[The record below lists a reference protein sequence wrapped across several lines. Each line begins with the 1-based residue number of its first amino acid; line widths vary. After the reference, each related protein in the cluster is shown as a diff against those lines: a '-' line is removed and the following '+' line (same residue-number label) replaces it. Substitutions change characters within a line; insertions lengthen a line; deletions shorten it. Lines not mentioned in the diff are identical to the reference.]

1 VRMQVLQP
9 GPELLIV
16 VTFSYEPPLRT
27 EMRGV
32 REGFSRVTPAT
43 GTHDIVVTLPHAN
56 NYIHATAASDTGAS
70 QSGVPDASAHS
81 NGSALTY
88 SQSVTD
94 RQ

>member
-1 VRMQVLQP
+1 
-9 GPELLIV
+9 
-16 VTFSYEPPLRT
+16 
-27 EMRGV
+27 MRGV
-32 REGFSRVTPAT
+32 REGFSRVALAT